1 MSPALGRFVSSTN
14 RAPIGRYDDDDD
26 DEDVEGR
33 KETVHIYYKYLV

>member
-26 DEDVEGR
+26 EDVEGR